1 MTQEDLRPIIVTIC
15 CTVYNHEPYIR
26 KCLEGFVMQKTNFRF
41 EAIVHDDAS
50 TDNSVEIIKEF
61 EEKYPDIIKPIYE
74 VENQYS
80 KHGGSLWRILNEHT
94 RGKYVAFCEGDDY
107 WTDPLKLQKQVCF
120 FKNHPECS
128 LTYHACRNVFVDIV
142 DKTTYGETVK
152 ESYTSATLLNDYFH
166 TATILV
172 KKEVLDS
179 DLYQKATAINCPSGD
194 TILCLTASRLGA
206 IQGVNEQMSVYRR
219 HSGGISQSMENHSKI
234 FENFK
239 AWVEVASLFGSDIDR
254 WLKRNRLKFYIVKSF
269 RLKDFRLLFK
279 LLCYGFFKAPVS
291 VILAL
296 REITLYCFKR
306 IIHLDFVQKH

>member
-1 MTQEDLRPIIVTIC
+1 M
-15 CTVYNHEPYIR
+15 
-26 KCLEGFVMQKTNFRF
+26 
-41 EAIVHDDAS
+41 
-50 TDNSVEIIKEF
+50 
-61 EEKYPDIIKPIYE
+61 
-74 VENQYS
+74 
-80 KHGGSLWRILNEHT
+80 SL
-94 RGKYVAFCEGDDY
+94 
-107 WTDPLKLQKQVCF
+107 
-120 FKNHPECS
+120 
-128 LTYHACRNVFVDIV
+128 
-142 DKTTYGETVK
+142 
-152 ESYTSATLLNDYFH
+152 
-166 TATILV
+166 
-172 KKEVLDS
+172 
-179 DLYQKATAINCPSGD
+179 GD